1 MTDKIPETAATA
13 VVTTTV
19 KAPKATA
26 ADFHPEVLRLFDGY
40 VHGRIDRRGFLE
52 GAAKFAVGGVT
63 AAALLEALSPD
74 FAAAE
79 QVPKTDPRIQ
89 AVTVDFPSPQGS
101 GTGRGYLVRPA
112 SAPPPGGP
120 ATPTKGLPTVLV
132 VHENRGLNPHIE
144 DVARRLAV
152 EGYLALAPDLL
163 SVNGG
168 TPPDEDKARELHT
181 KTEREDMIAAA
192 LAAVPFMR
200 NHTESTGKVGAV
212 GFCFGGGVVNR
223 MAAGSADLAAA
234 VPYYGVQVPADMVP
248 GIKAPLLLQY
258 AETDE
263 NINKGIAAYE
273 AALKANNKKYTLHTY
288 AGTQHAFNNDTGAAR
303 YNKAA
308 ADLAWS
314 RTLAFFA
321 ENLGAPPKGA

>member
-1 MTDKIPETAATA
+1 MDQKIITLYDRFTHGGMSRRDFLDRLAELAGSAAAATA
-13 VVTTTV
+13 LLPILQNDYA
-19 KAPKATA
+19 KAAIVPPDDARLVAERVSYDSPK
-26 ADFHPEVLRLFDGY
+26 
-40 VHGRIDRRGFLE
+40 GRIN
-52 GAAKFAVGGVT
+52 
-63 AAALLEALSPD
+63 
-74 FAAAE
+74 
-79 QVPKTDPRIQ
+79 
-89 AVTVDFPSPQGS
+89 
-101 GTGRGYLVRPA
+101 GYLVRA
-112 SAPPPGGP
+112 KA
-120 ATPTKGLPTVLV
+120 KGEKDSGKRPTVIAI
-132 VHENRGLNPHIE
+132 HENRGLNPHIE

-168 TPPDEDKARELHT
+168 TPPEEDKARELHT

-192 LAAVPFMR
+192 LGAIPFMAK
-200 NHTESTGKVGAV
+200 HAESTGKVGAV

-223 MAAGSADLAAA
+223 MAAGSPDLAAA
-234 VPYYGVQVPADMVP
+234 VPYYGVQVPAEMVP
-248 GIKAPLLLQY
+248 AITAPLLLQY

-273 AALKANNKKYTLHTY
+273 AALKANNKKYTIHIY
-288 AGTQHAFNNDTGAAR
+288 PGTQHAFNNDTGAAR

>member
-1 MTDKIPETAATA
+1 M
-13 VVTTTV
+13 
-19 KAPKATA
+19 
-26 ADFHPEVLRLFDGY
+26 
-40 VHGRIDRRGFLE
+40 
-52 GAAKFAVGGVT
+52 
-63 AAALLEALSPD
+63 
-74 FAAAE
+74 
-79 QVPKTDPRIQ
+79 
-89 AVTVDFPSPQGS
+89 
-101 GTGRGYLVRPA
+101 
-112 SAPPPGGP
+112 
-120 ATPTKGLPTVLV
+120 
-132 VHENRGLNPHIE
+132 
-144 DVARRLAV
+144 ARRLAV

-192 LAAVPFMR
+192 LAAIPFMQK
-200 NHTESTGKVGAV
+200 HAESTGKVGAV

-223 MAAGSADLAAA
+223 MAAGSPDLAAA
-234 VPYYGVQVPADMVP
+234 VPYYGLQVAAEMVPA
-248 GIKAPLLLQY
+248 IKAPLLLQY

-273 AALKANNKKYTLHTY
+273 AALTANNKKYTIY
-288 AGTQHAFNNDTGAAR
+288 IYPGTQHAFNNDTGAAR

-321 ENLGAPPKGA
+321 ENLGAPPKAA